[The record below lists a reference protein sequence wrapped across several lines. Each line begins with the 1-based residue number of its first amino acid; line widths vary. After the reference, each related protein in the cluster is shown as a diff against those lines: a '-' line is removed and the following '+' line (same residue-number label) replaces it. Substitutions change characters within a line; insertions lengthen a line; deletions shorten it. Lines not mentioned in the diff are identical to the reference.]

1 MGAKGC
7 IKQFRIRAQEGDVQ
21 MKTEY
26 FGDLNIFNIS
36 HKEHIHTSIQ
46 YVQHFL

>member
-7 IKQFRIRAQEGDVQ
+7 IKQFRIRAQERDVQ
-21 MKTEY
+21 KKQNI

-36 HKEHIHTSIQ
+36 HKEHIHTSNQ